1 MTEKTATSTRR
12 RKAAEPVD
20 VPLPGII
27 DPAQDLPAKPKP
39 RKKGKR
45 VLRAEAIQRK
55 QAQRAR
61 DKHLGIIEVNVRV
74 PRDAA
79 QQVRDLA
86 QRLTAEHRERHQ
98 DSLPLD
104 AE

>member
-1 MTEKTATSTRR
+1 MAKTVTSTRK

-27 DPAQDLPAKPKP
+27 DPAQDTPATAKP

-45 VLRAEAIQRK
+45 ALRAEAIQRK

-74 PRDAA
+74 PKDAA

-86 QRLTAEHRERHQ
+86 QRLTAEHMERNQ
-98 DSLPLD
+98 SSLPLN
-104 AE
+104 EE